1 MVYSPA
7 DSVGVNVMSIVF
19 RTQKC
24 LTIYHLTRAWGLE
37 LAKGGDMREDIRRG
51 QKSPHG
57 LRDMLE
63 KDLAASYGVSRDTC
77 RSRKLY
83 PLTRPALESAS
94 IILRSNTGELSN
106 NIIQKELAFGRD
118 WSGTVANS
126 ERVRTLRDPAPP
138 AGWPWWGF
146 GDAAPRRHEP
156 NGASQCQ
163 SLRKSDQLHH
173 RQRRSLRQSPRNNPL
188 PTPRVSRPIPARNN
202 LA

>member
-1 MVYSPA
+1 MALIQTGRSLAHVRFEGQSGLGLS
-7 DSVGVNVMSIVF
+7 DGVRSAYDAVDGA
-19 RTQKC
+19 
-24 LTIYHLTRAWGLE
+24 H
-37 LAKGGDMREDIRRG
+37 
-51 QKSPHG
+51 
-57 LRDMLE
+57 
-63 KDLAASYGVSRDTC
+63 C

-106 NIIQKELAFGRD
+106 NIIQKGLAFGRD

-126 ERVRTLRDPAPP
+126 ERVKTLRDPAPP

-146 GDAAPRRHEP
+146 GGAAPRRHEP
-156 NGASQCQ
+156 NGGSQCQ